1 MKNSILILMISLLMC
16 ACIAPKQPSVSNVSL
31 MEQLRFDFENG
42 NISKDSYYSYLAY
55 GVFAQDLLPK
65 KYDGKISQHD
75 ATPVIRQIQRAYPT
89 LSVQTQQHLK
99 QWIKPLPPRP
109 MKP

>member
-1 MKNSILILMISLLMC
+1 MLFITISLLMF
-16 ACIAPKQPSVSNVSL
+16 ACTAPKQPSVSNVSL
-31 MEQLRFDFENG
+31 SEQLRIDFENG

-55 GVFAQDLLPK
+55 VVFAQELLPK
-65 KYDGKISQHD
+65 KYDGKLSPHD
-75 ATPVIRQIQRAYPT
+75 ATPIIRQIQRAYPT
-89 LSVQTQQHLK
+89 LSHQTQQHLK